1 MFKEPGYRGRVS
13 AVLQFLLHVPG
24 PVVLGTIGALVF
36 SEAAFFLGFVVPGET
51 AVLLGGFL
59 SSTGKLSVALLAVVV
74 VLAAVMG
81 DSVGYEVGKRFF
93 GPRILSIP
101 MMAKHEVRIRRAQDF
116 LRLRGGIAVFLGRFT
131 AFFRAMMPAL
141 AGASEMHY
149 PKFLVWNA
157 AGGVVW
163 GTTFVSLGY
172 LFSDT
177 YKKVEHTLGRWF
189 AIGLAVIVVVAA
201 VVWKIRSERTP
212 EREGES
218 PDA

>member
-1 MFKEPGYRGRVS
+1 MSG
-13 AVLQFLLHVPG
+13 LLDNLLNLD
-24 PVVLGTIGALVF
+24 PVWLLSVAALLVF
-36 SEAAFFLGFVVPGET
+36 LEDAIFLGFVIPGET
-51 AVLLGGFL
+51 AAVLAGVG
-59 SSTGKLSVALLAVVV
+59 SNAQGVPLAVAATVIVV
-74 VLAAVMG
+74 AAIVG

>member
-1 MFKEPGYRGRVS
+1 MQWKIFTRHQSRLDS
-13 AVLQFLLHVPG
+13 ASDLL
-24 PVVLGTIGALVF
+24 
-36 SEAAFFLGFVVPGET
+36 
-51 AVLLGGFL
+51 
-59 SSTGKLSVALLAVVV
+59 
-74 VLAAVMG
+74 
-81 DSVGYEVGKRFF
+81 
-93 GPRILSIP
+93 
-101 MMAKHEVRIRRAQDF
+101 RR
-116 LRLRGGIAVFLGRFT
+116 RGGPAVFLGRFT